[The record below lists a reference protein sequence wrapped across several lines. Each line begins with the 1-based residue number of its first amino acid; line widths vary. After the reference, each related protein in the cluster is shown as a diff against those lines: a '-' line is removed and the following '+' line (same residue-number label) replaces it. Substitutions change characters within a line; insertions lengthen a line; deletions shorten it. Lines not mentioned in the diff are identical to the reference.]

1 MKRFVINV
9 LVVGALLLTA
19 CAGGSETSTEGN
31 DLQVPQVSSAT
42 ENSIPQ
48 VADGS
53 HQQTEAPVDMD
64 ERPVDDQTKLIVG
77 IIKLEGTDQTIT
89 SEQAANLISLW
100 NSLLELTQSQEDV
113 TQGQVDALVE
123 QIKAVLSAEQLAAI
137 EAMVID
143 QQTVLVFMQEH
154 DIEMDG
160 MQRGQGDGQSFPQG
174 TPSTDQMNKPDQGNP
189 ADAGTPAAGAPGGN
203 APRGTPA
210 ADQGQP
216 GDGQRQQPGRMGGL
230 SFVSSAL
237 IETLLALLESK

>member
-1 MKRFVINV
+1 
-9 LVVGALLLTA
+9 
-19 CAGGSETSTEGN
+19 
-31 DLQVPQVSSAT
+31 
-42 ENSIPQ
+42 
-48 VADGS
+48 
-53 HQQTEAPVDMD
+53 MD

-174 TPSTDQMNKPDQGNP
+174 TT
-189 ADAGTPAAGAPGGN
+189 
-203 APRGTPA
+203 
-210 ADQGQP
+210 
-216 GDGQRQQPGRMGGL
+216 
-230 SFVSSAL
+230 
-237 IETLLALLESK
+237 IH

>member
-174 TPSTDQMNKPDQGNP
+174 TP
-189 ADAGTPAAGAPGGN
+189 AAGAPGGN
-203 APRGTPA
+203 APQGTPA